1 MKRNKS
7 CIEMHYYLDL
17 PVGKTTMKR
26 NIICLEIN
34 NTDLSIHRPAYNEV

>member
-26 NIICLEIN
+26 NIVCIEMHIWKCYIN
-34 NTDLSIHRPAYNEV
+34 PLHWNEA